1 MLTRNQYALYT
12 NLKKRVNCSEK
23 STQTDLP
30 NKKPKYLIKYEETT
44 TDSEDYSEYSDED
57 ENEDESLL
65 FVDSNNTLIKE
76 INKAIHAELKKHTS
90 DTKTSFIDNLNAEEF
105 EYFNSLSKED
115 KATYENTYNIA
126 INYNNKNIP
135 LKFRILNQT
144 HSTPYVQ
151 QLALKKYQILQNMEE
166 SRDTN
171 GEYHKLNNWLRTLC
185 CVPFGNIVNL
195 PVNHKSS
202 NQDVVKFISS
212 TKEILNKSVYG
223 HDTTKDQIIRIIAQ
237 LISNPNSKGNV
248 IGIHGDPGV
257 GKTTLIKDG
266 VCKALKLPFA
276 FIPLGGAGDS
286 SYLEGHSYTYEGSS
300 HGKIVD
306 VLIQSKCMNP
316 VLYFDELDKLSDSV
330 KGKELNNIL
339 IHITDPA
346 QNENFTDKYFSGIPF
361 DLSKCII
368 IFTYNNI
375 SKIDPILLDRM
386 ITIHANSYTS
396 IDKVNILKNYLL
408 PYMISQ
414 FNMPVQIEDDT
425 ILYLINKTDA
435 EPGVRNLKRSLEKI
449 MSNLNLE
456 KYTNDTSSLSDI
468 KITNKMIDQYIE
480 QKATFDVISHLYS

>member
-23 STQTDLP
+23 STQTDIP
-30 NKKPKYLIKYEETT
+30 IKKPKYCIEYEETT
-44 TDSEDYSEYSDED
+44 TDSDDYSEYSDDD
-57 ENEDESLL
+57 ENQDLC
-65 FVDSNNTLIKE
+65 FVDSNNPLIKQ
-76 INKAIHAELKKHTS
+76 INKAIHAELKKQTHGTQA
-90 DTKTSFIDNLNAEEF
+90 SFIDNLNDEEF
-105 EYFNSLSKED
+105 EYFNSLSKD
-115 KATYENTYNIA
+115 DQATCENTYNTV
-126 INYNNKNIP
+126 INYNNINIP

-166 SRDTN
+166 SKDTN

-185 CVPFGNIVNL
+185 CVPFGNVVNL
-195 PVNHKSS
+195 PVDHKSS
-202 NQDVVKFISS
+202 NEDVVKFISS

-237 LISNPNSKGNV
+237 LISNPSSKGNV

-276 FIPLGGAGDS
+276 SIPLGGAGDS

-316 VLYFDELDKLSDSV
+316 VLYFDELDKLSESV
-330 KGKELNNIL
+330 KGTELNNIL

-375 SKIDPILLDRM
+375 AKIDPILLDRM
-386 ITIHANSYTS
+386 ITIHAKSYTS
-396 IDKVNILKNYLL
+396 VDKVNILKNYLL

-414 FNMPVQIEDDT
+414 FNLSVQIDDDT
-425 ILYLINKTDA
+425 ILYLINKTDP

-456 KYTNDTSSLSDI
+456 KYTNDTISFSNI
-468 KITNKMIDQYIE
+468 KITNKMIDMYIE
-480 QKATFDVISHLYS
+480 KTTTLDVISHLYT